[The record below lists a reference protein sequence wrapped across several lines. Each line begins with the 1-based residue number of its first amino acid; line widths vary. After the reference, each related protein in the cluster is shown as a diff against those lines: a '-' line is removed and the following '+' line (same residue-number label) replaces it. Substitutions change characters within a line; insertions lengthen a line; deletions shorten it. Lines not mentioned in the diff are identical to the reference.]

1 MGAPAGATGAV
12 DATPSP
18 LMFLRFLQHFKVGD
32 GEQMTQPGRSVSMT
46 GTAGEQGR
54 AASQTKMQQVLSSQ
68 VQSVVGGT
76 Q

>member
-18 LMFLRFLQHFKVGD
+18 LMLLRFLQHFKVGD
-32 GEQMTQPGRSVSMT
+32 GEQMTQPGRSVTMH
-46 GTAGEQGR
+46 GTSGEHGT
-54 AASQTKMQQVLSSQ
+54 AASQAQMQHDLDSQ
-68 VQSVVGGT
+68 VQIVFGGM